1 MNNHKIK
8 FLTYPQESTYRG
20 RIVVENF
27 TSKATMLRLGL
38 RRGAC
43 YAEPQIGNLSERH
56 AELENSEYA
65 QRT

>member
-43 YAEPQIGNLSERH
+43 YAEPQIERP
-56 AELENSEYA
+56 
-65 QRT
+65 